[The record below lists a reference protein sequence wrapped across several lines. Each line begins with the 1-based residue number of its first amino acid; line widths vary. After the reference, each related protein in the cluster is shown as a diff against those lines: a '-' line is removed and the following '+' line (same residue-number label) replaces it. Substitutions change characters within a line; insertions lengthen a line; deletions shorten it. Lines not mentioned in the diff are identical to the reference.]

1 MDLGFSGKVALV
13 TGGARDVGREIAVTL
28 AREGAA
34 VAVNY
39 RHSQVEADATVA
51 EIRKN
56 GGQAVAYKA
65 DIADRE
71 AVNGMVDA
79 IVQNVGPIDI
89 LVNNAG
95 LVHRQRFLD
104 SAPAEWKSQID
115 VGLYGVIH
123 CCHAVAPHMVER
135 NGGRIINLA
144 GDSARVGEPGL
155 SITAASRGGV
165 IALTKSLAK
174 ELGRNGITVNLVALG
189 FIETA
194 HSEPEWLAA
203 NRDKIVR
210 MYPLRRLGRPADV
223 APAVAFL
230 ASGAAE
236 WITGQVLSISGGYT
250 TVG

>member
-1 MDLGFSGKVALV
+1 MDLGLSGRVALV
-13 TGGARDVGREIAVTL
+13 TCGARDVGREIARTL

-39 RHSQVEADATVA
+39 RSSKGEADETVEEICEGGGTAAAYQADITDRAAVIAMVEAVTKHFG
-51 EIRKN
+51 R
-56 GGQAVAYKA
+56 
-65 DIADRE
+65 
-71 AVNGMVDA
+71 
-79 IVQNVGPIDI
+79 IDI

-95 LVHRQRFLD
+95 YVQRQRF
-104 SAPAEWKSQID
+104 AETTPPDWKSQID

-123 CCHAVAPHMVER
+123 SCHAVAPHMAR
-135 NGGRIINLA
+135 QKSGRIVNLA
-144 GDSARVGEPGL
+144 GDSARVGESGL
-155 SITAASRGGV
+155 AITAASRGGV
-165 IALTKSLAK
+165 ISLTKSLAK
-174 ELGRNGITVNLVALG
+174 ELGRDGITVNLVALG

-210 MYPLRRLGRPADV
+210 MYPLRRLGKPADV

-230 ASGAAE
+230 ASDAAS
-236 WITGQVLSISGGYT
+236 WITGQVLSISGGYS

>member
-1 MDLGFSGKVALV
+1 MDLGLSGRVALV
-13 TGGARDVGREIAVTL
+13 TGGARDVGREIARTL

-39 RHSQVEADATVA
+39 RSSKAEADETVGEIREGGGRAAAYQADITDRAAVIAMVEAVMKDFG
-51 EIRKN
+51 R
-56 GGQAVAYKA
+56 
-65 DIADRE
+65 
-71 AVNGMVDA
+71 
-79 IVQNVGPIDI
+79 IDI

-95 LVHRQRFLD
+95 YVQRQRF
-104 SAPAEWKSQID
+104 AETTPADWKSQID

-123 CCHAVAPHMVER
+123 SCHAVAPHMVR
-135 NGGRIINLA
+135 QKSGRIVNLA

-155 SITAASRGGV
+155 AITAASRGGV
-165 IALTKSLAK
+165 ISLTKSLAK
-174 ELGRNGITVNLVALG
+174 ELGRDGITVNLVALG

-210 MYPLRRLGRPADV
+210 MYPLRRLGKPADV

-230 ASGAAE
+230 ASDAAS
-236 WITGQVLSISGGYT
+236 WITGQVLSISGGYS